1 MKIKL
6 LSLALAALIF
16 STAHAQIFSLGVKA
30 GTNIGK
36 LSGQPFSDQ
45 FTYGY
50 HAGAF
55 ATVGLGSKFSIQPEV
70 LFNQTST
77 DTSSEFSKVYT
88 SLSASEISKIKLS
101 YLTIPILLNYKL
113 SKMVSLQAGP
123 QFGILLDNN
132 VNLVENGKQAF
143 KNGNLSLLGGLQ
155 LKLAMFKIYGRYA
168 IGLTNL
174 NDIDNKDKWTSQG
187 FQLGIGFTIL

>member
-1 MKIKL
+1 
-6 LSLALAALIF
+6 
-16 STAHAQIFSLGVKA
+16 
-30 GTNIGK
+30 
-36 LSGQPFSDQ
+36 
-45 FTYGY
+45 
-50 HAGAF
+50 
-55 ATVGLGSKFSIQPEV
+55 
-70 LFNQTST
+70 
-77 DTSSEFSKVYT
+77 
-88 SLSASEISKIKLS
+88 
-101 YLTIPILLNYKL
+101 
-113 SKMVSLQAGP
+113 MVSLQAGP